1 MSKPLINL
9 NDHIVEFNPIEDQMK
24 IFNGIDLSVLPDPD
38 MIPQSIKDMEKKHDD
53 LLKNLPT
60 PEERMKPLTDRMDSM
75 KSELI
80 IQTNELQ
87 KLRYENTKL
96 NAQIEVLNITNDK
109 QLSEI
114 KSQQSNITQLKTIN
128 RKLQSIIDDSKWS
141 NLKSLF
147 IGVIG
152 TVIADFLI
160 RFIVK
165 IITNL

>member
-1 MSKPLINL
+1 
-9 NDHIVEFNPIEDQMK
+9 
-24 IFNGIDLSVLPDPD
+24 
-38 MIPQSIKDMEKKHDD
+38 
-53 LLKNLPT
+53 
-60 PEERMKPLTDRMDSM
+60 MKPLTDRMDSM

-141 NLKSLF
+141 NLKSLL

-160 RFIVK
+160 KFIVK